1 MIIYRYFKEIFKY
14 WILNISLSF
23 PLFGKKNLYSVS
35 PSWFYIK
42 MNTFKFSSS
51 DNLCNF
57 IKSVSGLVN
66 EKTLRNYISCEKAGS
81 LDCLFSAI
89 LATAAVAQSVKPN

>member
-1 MIIYRYFKEIFKY
+1 MMIYRYFKEIFKY
-14 WILNISLSF
+14 WILNIYLRF
-23 PLFGKKNLYSVS
+23 PLFRKKSLLCEPQVA
-35 PSWFYIK
+35 YIK
-42 MNTFKFSSS
+42 MNAFKFSSS

-81 LDCLFSAI
+81 LDSIF
-89 LATAAVAQSVKPN
+89 NY

>member
-1 MIIYRYFKEIFKY
+1 
-14 WILNISLSF
+14 
-23 PLFGKKNLYSVS
+23 
-35 PSWFYIK
+35 
-42 MNTFKFSSS
+42 MNAFKFSSS

-81 LDCLFSAI
+81 LDSPFSTI
-89 LATAAVAQSVKPN
+89 RVVGAVAKFVKHPKGNVTLLM